1 MEYNFENMEQ
11 TNYHGHGMSQQLQNM
26 HHQQNQN
33 QNQVHQ
39 QMQMQRPQQLQLS
52 QEQQPSSQHP
62 MQQMQPPQHPMQ
74 PPQHPMQQQPLGHP
88 MQQQQQPTSAQ
99 PPQTGFAPRRQY
111 DTPGSSA
118 AAGLTNGNV
127 EGSTTRTQRS
137 SKVKKEKSSTGQPP
151 QSQSQPQEQA
161 QQQPI
166 QLQLSEVDGG
176 ASSTD
181 EAIAF
186 VSETDANGLAMKTPV
201 SILQEILSRRGIT
214 PGYEL
219 VQIEGAIHEP
229 TFRFR
234 VSFKDKDTPFTAM
247 GAGRSKKEAKH
258 AAARALIDKLMGTQ
272 LAEATNSA
280 AAAAVTDPTA
290 PGSGGDCPNA
300 AIGDASDK
308 IVGNPIGLLQ
318 ELCMQRRWPPPS
330 YDTVTAMGLP
340 HERLFTIACTILQNR
355 EIGKGKSKK
364 IAKRL
369 AAHKMWSHLQETP
382 IDAAKIP
389 DVCNELEGDSRIND
403 NYYGDLKDI
412 TVPTLTTQHSN
423 KVSQFHK
430 TLKNA
435 TGKKLLKLQKTCL
448 KNASVDHPKLLTDI
462 AAENQFEVTYVDIE
476 EKTFTGQFQCLVQ
489 LSTLPVGV
497 CHGTGPTPRDAQ
509 RHAAQN
515 ALEYLKIM
523 TKK

>member
-1 MEYNFENMEQ
+1 MEQ
-11 TNYHGHGMSQQLQNM
+11 SNYHGRGLVQQLQNLSF
-26 HHQQNQN
+26 QQN

-39 QMQMQRPQQLQLS
+39 MQRPQQQHSPQLPH
-52 QEQQPSSQHP
+52 EQH
-62 MQQMQPPQHPMQ
+62 PQHPQ
-74 PPQHPMQQQPLGHP
+74 
-88 MQQQQQPTSAQ
+88 QQQQQPLPAQ
-99 PPQTGFAPRRQY
+99 PAQTGFAPRRQY
-111 DTPGSSA
+111 DTSGGSA
-118 AAGLTNGNV
+118 AAMAAGGLTNGNV
-127 EGSTTRTQRS
+127 DGTSTRTQRP
-137 SKVKKEKSSTGQPP
+137 SKVKKEKP
-151 QSQSQPQEQA
+151 QQPQ
-161 QQQPI
+161 QQI
-166 QLQLSEVDGG
+166 QLQLSEVDA

-234 VSFKDKDTPFTAM
+234 VSFKEKDTPFTAM

-258 AAARALIDKLMGTQ
+258 AAARALIDKLMGAQ
-272 LAEATNSA
+272 LPEAASSATATSA
-280 AAAAVTDPTA
+280 ADPTA
-290 PGSGGDCPNA
+290 AGSGGDCNTA
-300 AIGDASDK
+300 VGDPDDK

-318 ELCMQRRWPPPS
+318 ELCMQRRWPPPT
-330 YDTVTAMGLP
+330 YATETEMGLP
-340 HERLFTIACTILQNR
+340 HERLFTIACTILQYR

-364 IAKRL
+364 IAKRS
-369 AAHKMWSHLQETP
+369 AAHKMWSRLQDTP
-382 IDAAKIP
+382 IDAAKVL

-448 KNASVDHPKLLTDI
+448 KNTTVDHPKLLTDI

-497 CHGTGPTPRDAQ
+497 CHGTGPTAREAQ

>member
-1 MEYNFENMEQ
+1 MEQ
-11 TNYHGHGMSQQLQNM
+11 SNYHGRGLVQQLQNM
-26 HHQQNQN
+26 TFQQN

-39 QMQMQRPQQLQLS
+39 MQRPPQQHSPQLPH
-52 QEQQPSSQHP
+52 EQHP
-62 MQQMQPPQHPMQ
+62 
-74 PPQHPMQQQPLGHP
+74 
-88 MQQQQQPTSAQ
+88 QQQQQPLPAQ
-99 PPQTGFAPRRQY
+99 PALTGFAPRRQY
-111 DTPGSSA
+111 YTPGGSA
-118 AAGLTNGNV
+118 AAMAAGGLTNGNV
-127 EGSTTRTQRS
+127 DGTSTRTQRP
-137 SKVKKEKSSTGQPP
+137 SKVKKEKP
-151 QSQSQPQEQA
+151 QQPQQ
-161 QQQPI
+161 
-166 QLQLSEVDGG
+166 QLSEVDA

-181 EAIAF
+181 GAIAF

-258 AAARALIDKLMGTQ
+258 AAARALIDKLMCAQ
-272 LAEATNSA
+272 LPKAASSATATSA
-280 AAAAVTDPTA
+280 ADPTA
-290 PGSGGDCPNA
+290 AGSGGDCNA
-300 AIGDASDK
+300 AVGDAGDN

-318 ELCMQRRWPPPS
+318 ELCMQRRWPPPT
-330 YDTVTAMGLP
+330 YATETEMGLP
-340 HERLFTIACTILQNR
+340 HERLFTIACTILQHR

-364 IAKRL
+364 IAKRS
-369 AAHKMWSHLQETP
+369 AADKMWSRLQDTP
-382 IDAAKIP
+382 IDAAKVA

-435 TGKKLLKLQKTCL
+435 TGKKLLKLQTCL
-448 KNASVDHPKLLTDI
+448 KNTTVDHLKLLTDI

-497 CHGTGPTPRDAQ
+497 CHGTGPTAREAQ

>member
-1 MEYNFENMEQ
+1 
-11 TNYHGHGMSQQLQNM
+11 
-26 HHQQNQN
+26 
-33 QNQVHQ
+33 
-39 QMQMQRPQQLQLS
+39 
-52 QEQQPSSQHP
+52 
-62 MQQMQPPQHPMQ
+62 MQQQQHPMQ
-74 PPQHPMQQQPLGHP
+74 PLQ
-88 MQQQQQPTSAQ
+88 QQQQQPTSSQ
-99 PPQTGFAPRRQY
+99 PVQTGFAPRRQY
-111 DTPGSSA
+111 DTSASSTAGS
-118 AAGLTNGNV
+118 LTNGNV
-127 EGSTTRTQRS
+127 DRSNARTQRP
-137 SKVKKEKSSTGQPP
+137 SKVKKESSTTGQSP
-151 QSQSQPQEQA
+151 QPLQPQ
-161 QQQPI
+161 QQI
-166 QLQLSEVDGG
+166 QMQMTEIDAS
-176 ASSTD
+176 SSTD
-181 EAIAF
+181 DAMTF

-258 AAARALIDKLMGTQ
+258 AAARALIDKLMGAQ
-272 LAEATNSA
+272 LTEAASSSTATSVADATA
-280 AAAAVTDPTA
+280 A
-290 PGSGGDCPNA
+290 GSGGDCNVA
-300 AIGDASDK
+300 VGDVSDK

-330 YDTVTAMGLP
+330 YLTETEMGLP
-340 HERLFTIACTILQNR
+340 HERLFTIACTILQHR

-369 AAHKMWSHLQETP
+369 AAHKMWSRLQDTP
-382 IDAAKIP
+382 IDAEKIP

-435 TGKKLLKLQKTCL
+435 TGKKLLKLQTCL
-448 KNASVDHPKLLTDI
+448 KNATVDHPKLLTDI

-497 CHGTGPTPRDAQ
+497 CHGTGPTSKDAQ

>member
-1 MEYNFENMEQ
+1 MEQ
-11 TNYHGHGMSQQLQNM
+11 SNYHGRGLVQQLQNLSF
-26 HHQQNQN
+26 QQN

-39 QMQMQRPQQLQLS
+39 MQRPQQQHSPQLPH
-52 QEQQPSSQHP
+52 EQH
-62 MQQMQPPQHPMQ
+62 PQHPQ
-74 PPQHPMQQQPLGHP
+74 
-88 MQQQQQPTSAQ
+88 QQQQQPLPAQ
-99 PPQTGFAPRRQY
+99 PAQTGFAPRRQY
-111 DTPGSSA
+111 DTSGGSA
-118 AAGLTNGNV
+118 AAMAAGGLTNGNV
-127 EGSTTRTQRS
+127 DGTSTRTQRP
-137 SKVKKEKSSTGQPP
+137 SKVKKEKP
-151 QSQSQPQEQA
+151 QQPQ
-161 QQQPI
+161 QQI
-166 QLQLSEVDGG
+166 QLQLSEVDA

-234 VSFKDKDTPFTAM
+234 VSFKEKDTPFTAM

-258 AAARALIDKLMGTQ
+258 AAARALIDKLMGAQ
-272 LAEATNSA
+272 LPEAASSATATSA
-280 AAAAVTDPTA
+280 ADPTA
-290 PGSGGDCPNA
+290 AGSGGDCNTA
-300 AIGDASDK
+300 VGDPDDK

-318 ELCMQRRWPPPS
+318 ELCMQRRWPPPT
-330 YDTVTAMGLP
+330 YATETEMGLP
-340 HERLFTIACTILQNR
+340 HERLFTIACTILQYR

-364 IAKRL
+364 IAKRS
-369 AAHKMWSHLQETP
+369 AAHKMWSRLQDTP
-382 IDAAKIP
+382 IDAAKVL
-389 DVCNELEGDSRIND
+389 DVCNELEGD
-403 NYYGDLKDI
+403 
-412 TVPTLTTQHSN
+412 
-423 KVSQFHK
+423 
-430 TLKNA
+430 
-435 TGKKLLKLQKTCL
+435 KTCL
-448 KNASVDHPKLLTDI
+448 KNTTVDHPKLLTDI

-497 CHGTGPTPRDAQ
+497 CHGTGPTAREAQ